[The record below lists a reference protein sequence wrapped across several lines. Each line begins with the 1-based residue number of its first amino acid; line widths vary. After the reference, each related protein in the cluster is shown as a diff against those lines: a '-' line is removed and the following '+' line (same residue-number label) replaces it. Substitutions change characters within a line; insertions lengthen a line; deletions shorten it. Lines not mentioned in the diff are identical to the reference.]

1 MRELLLNA
9 LYGPGSYFQS
19 NHMVVL
25 ALGVLLFIFGAEK
38 KITVREKRL
47 LGLTVMCLVLV
58 LFPVSAAALMLYQT
72 RFYGYHWIWCLVP
85 LTPCIAWG
93 GVRILWEL
101 TGQQRR
107 DGREAWRLAGGM
119 AALLA
124 LLLLTGNLG
133 NVRSVSAEEKT
144 RLSQARQAAAC
155 LEELPE
161 AEEELLWAPRPVLE
175 AVRQQT
181 GEIRL
186 LYGRNMWEPAAAAYA
201 YDSYPTEQQH
211 LFDWMEVVDKGEAYE
226 MPLGLKVY
234 LEDVAAVRDP
244 DRPLETQVQADAH
257 ILWLAAEQGARL
269 WVFPA
274 RATER
279 VTLACGK
286 LQETYGLQP
295 RLLEETDGYTV
306 WSCGRRGEDYGK

>member
-9 LYGPGSYFQS
+9 VYGPGSYFQS

-25 ALGVLLFIFGAEK
+25 AMGILLYFFLAGK
-38 KITVREKRL
+38 KLAAREKGL
-47 LGLTVMCLVLV
+47 SGLTAVCLLLV

-72 RFYGYHWIWCLVP
+72 RFYGYHWIWSLVP

-93 GVRILWEL
+93 GTRLLWEL

-124 LLLLTGNLG
+124 LLMLTGNLG
-133 NVRSVSAEEKT
+133 NVRSLGGEEKN
-144 RLSQARQAAAC
+144 RLSQARQAAVY
-155 LEELPE
+155 LEETPE
-161 AEEELLWAPRPVLE
+161 AGVELLWAPRPVLE

-181 GEIRL
+181 GWIRL

-201 YDSYPTEQQH
+201 YDGYPMEQQR
-211 LFDWMEVVDKGEAYE
+211 LFDWMEAIEKGEAYE
-226 MPLGLKVY
+226 MPLGLKVF
-234 LEDVAAVRDP
+234 LEEVVDGWDP
-244 DRPLETQVQADAH
+244 ERPGDSRILGDAYM
-257 ILWLAAEQGARL
+257 LRLAAEQGARL

-274 RATER
+274 GATER
-279 VTLACGK
+279 VTLACGR
-286 LQETYGLQP
+286 LQEICGLRP
-295 RLLEETDGYTV
+295 GLLGSTEGYTV
-306 WSCGRRGEDYGK
+306 WICGGDEDSE